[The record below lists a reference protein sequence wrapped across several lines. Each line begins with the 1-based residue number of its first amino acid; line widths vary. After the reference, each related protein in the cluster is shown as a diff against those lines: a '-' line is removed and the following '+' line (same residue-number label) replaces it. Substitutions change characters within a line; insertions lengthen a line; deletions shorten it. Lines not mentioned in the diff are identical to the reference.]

1 MPDLNRTQ
9 NFVDGD
15 LVTALKLKNLVDTTT
30 IDPTFLSTKTELLTA
45 SVDVNNDTVLLHDLS
60 ASLLRKVR
68 VRELLRVATTLPTV
82 TATLATIDT
91 LKTSVIN
98 GKPNQGMLLT
108 AFDGVTATN
117 KSWVSSNGNLVT
129 VTATAHGLNTGA
141 VLAVTA
147 SNTAYSADI
156 PITVTSVDA
165 FTYTLPSSVSNVA
178 WTSSVI
184 VSTPPASNQALVTV
198 TSTAHG
204 LTSGTSVTVTA
215 SNPNYSAASTSIT
228 VLNANQFTY
237 TLSTYPLSRPAS
249 SGVLSYTPA
258 RIASAGTLSYTQ
270 KGYAV
275 VDGRLKVVGKTELAE
290 TKVSGDLSVTGNSVV
305 DGTSRFTGA
314 TSFAAPATFYGDVKV
329 RGIDIKPRLDYFV
342 QTRTQAEYHAYWG
355 GAQNPAN
362 PYGTKLALVD
372 ITFTPQKAGNKVVLE
387 WSLFG
392 EGYNGSAD
400 MVFLVTRTPNTGAGA
415 GVAVAL
421 PDAVDAANNTWSGVT
436 TCGYDNNDATTPSK
450 VIVKIVDSN
459 SLDVSCTYSVHV
471 RPSSNTAARW
481 YFNRAI
487 NSAGAIAHES
497 GMSLGHAQE
506 IYI

>member
-1 MPDLNRTQ
+1 MPDLNRSQ

-15 LVTALKLKNLVDTTT
+15 LVTALKLKNLIDLTT
-30 IDPTFLSTKTELLTA
+30 IDPTFVSSKVDYVYTA
-45 SVDVNNDTVLLHDLS
+45 VDGANDTVLLHDLS
-60 ASLLRKVR
+60 SSLLRKVK
-68 VRELLRVATTLPTV
+68 VRELLKVPTTIPVLD
-82 TATLATIDT
+82 ATLGTIAT
-91 LKTSVIN
+91 LKTSVIDGQTN
-98 GKPNQGMLLT
+98 KGMLLT
-108 AFDGVTATN
+108 PFDGVTATN

-129 VTATAHGLNTGA
+129 VTATAHGLTTGA
-141 VLAVTA
+141 VLAITA
-147 SNTAYSADI
+147 SNASYSADT

-184 VSTPPASNQALVTV
+184 VSTPPAYNQALVTV

-215 SNPNYSAASTSIT
+215 SDPNYSAASASIT

-237 TLSTYPLSRPAS
+237 TLSTFPPSRPVS

-275 VDGRLKVVGKTELAE
+275 VNGRLKAVGKTELAE
-290 TKVSGDLSVTGNSVV
+290 TKVSGDLSVTGNASI

-342 QTRTQAEYHAYWG
+342 QTRTQVEYQSLWG

-415 GVAVAL
+415 GVPVAL

-436 TCGYDNNDATTPSK
+436 TCGYDNNDATTPST
-450 VIVKIVDSN
+450 ITVKIVDFN
-459 SLDVSCTYSVHV
+459 SLDVSCTYSVFV
-471 RPSSNTAARW
+471 RPSNNTLARW
-481 YFNRAI
+481 FFNRSCNALGQA
-487 NSAGAIAHES
+487 SHES

-506 IYI
+506 IYT

>member
-15 LVTALKLKNLVDTTT
+15 LVTALKLKNLVDTST

-45 SVDVNNDTVLLHDLS
+45 GVDVNNDTVLVHDLS
-60 ASLLRKVR
+60 ASLLRKVK

-91 LKTSVIN
+91 LKTSVID

-108 AFDGVTATN
+108 TFDGVTATN

-129 VTATAHGLNTGA
+129 VTATAHGLTTGA
-141 VLAVTA
+141 VLAITA
-147 SNTAYSADI
+147 SNTAYSADT

-184 VSTPPASNQALVTV
+184 VSTPPAYNQALVTV

-215 SNPNYSAASTSIT
+215 SDTNYSAASASIT

-237 TLSTYPLSRPAS
+237 TLSTFPPSRPVS

-275 VDGRLKVVGKTELAE
+275 VDGRLKAVGKTELAE
-290 TKVSGDLSVTGNSVV
+290 TKVSGDLSVTGNASI

-314 TSFAAPATFYGDVKV
+314 TSFAAPATFYSDVKIK
-329 RGIDIKPRLDYFV
+329 GIEFKPRFDYFV
-342 QTRTQAEYHAYWG
+342 QTRTMAVLTSGWG
-355 GAQNPAN
+355 GLQNPAN
-362 PYGTKLALVD
+362 LYGTKITALD
-372 ITFTPQKAGNKVVLE
+372 LTFTPSKAGNRVVLE
-387 WSLFG
+387 WTIFG
-392 EGYNGSAD
+392 EMYFSAD
-400 MVFLVTRTPNTGAGA
+400 TVFVVTRTPNS
-415 GVAVAL
+415 GVGSGTPVAL
-421 PDAVDAANNTWSGVT
+421 PDSVDSLNNTWSGVSAAT
-436 TCGYDNNDATTPSK
+436 YDTNDGTTPSAL
-450 VIVKIVDSN
+450 IIKIVDFN
-459 SLDVSCTYSVHV
+459 TLDVSCTYSVHF
-471 RPSSNTAARW
+471 RAAN
-481 YFNRAI
+481 NRTSTFHLNRSV
-487 NSAGAIAHES
+487 NSAGAPDHET
-497 GMSLGHAQE
+497 GMSLGHAHE
-506 IYI
+506 IYT